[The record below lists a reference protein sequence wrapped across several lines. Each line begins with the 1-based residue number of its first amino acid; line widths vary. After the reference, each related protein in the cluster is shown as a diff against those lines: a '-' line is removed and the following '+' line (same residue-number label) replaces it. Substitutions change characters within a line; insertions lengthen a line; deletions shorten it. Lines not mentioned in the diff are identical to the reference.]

1 MPETLTLR
9 EGYFGDPVAFQAL
22 ADLLQDIFGIDIS
35 HQMNLGG
42 PDPTSM
48 PFGYFDPS
56 GRCVA
61 NFSAFSMPLVVNG
74 RVVRAAGYQSGAV
87 RPDYRGQGLYRALM
101 QMAFDWAERE
111 GFEAGILLTDKPGLY
126 ETYGFRTVPQFRFHG
141 AVPHAD
147 LAVPMAR
154 DLDLKQETDLQSVR
168 MVLEARQPVSEIFSV
183 VRQKEMFLLN
193 AHFDPG
199 IRLSLL
205 EDDDAVV
212 AWKHRGD
219 TSLQILDVAARQI
232 PPLGHIVAS
241 LGPNFERAEVFFPVD
256 RLDWDGVATPH
267 QGDCV
272 LMVKGLEA
280 SSLAR
285 PFMLSPLADF

>member
-1 MPETLTLR
+1 MLEALTLR
-9 EGYFGDPVAFQAL
+9 EGYFGDPAAFQAL

-35 HQMNLGG
+35 HQMKLGG

-74 RVVRAAGYQSGAV
+74 RAVRAAGYQSGAV
-87 RPDYRGQGLYRALM
+87 RPDYHGQGLYRALM
-101 QMAFDWAERE
+101 QRAFDWAERE
-111 GFEAGILLTDKPGLY
+111 GFEAGILLTDKAGLY
-126 ETYGFRTVPQFRFHG
+126 EPYGFRIIPQFKFYG
-141 AVPHAD
+141 AVPQAD
-147 LAVPMAR
+147 LPVPGAR
-154 DLDLKQETDLQSVR
+154 DLDLKQTADLHIVQMALET
-168 MVLEARQPVSEIFSV
+168 RQPVSETFSV

-193 AHFDPG
+193 AHFDPD

-205 EDDDAVV
+205 AEDDAVI
-212 AWKHRGD
+212 AWKPQGQ
-219 TSLQILDVAARQI
+219 TSLQILDVAARHV

-241 LGPNFERAEVFFPVD
+241 LGPNFENAEVFFPLD
-256 RLDWDGVATPH
+256 RLDWKGAARPH
-267 QGDCV
+267 QSDCV
-272 LMVKGLEA
+272 LMLQGLEPA
-280 SSLAR
+280 SLTQ

>member
-1 MPETLTLR
+1 MPETLALR
-9 EGYFGDPVAFQAL
+9 EGYFGDPAAFQAL

-35 HQMNLGG
+35 HQMALGG

-48 PFGYFDPS
+48 PFGYFNPS

-101 QMAFDWAERE
+101 QRAFDWAERE

-126 ETYGFRTVPQFRFHG
+126 EPYGFRTVPQFKFQG
-141 AVPHAD
+141 AVPHTD
-147 LAVPMAR
+147 SSVPRAR
-154 DLDLKQETDLQSVR
+154 DLDLKQEADLHIVQ
-168 MVLEARQPVSEIFSV
+168 MALEARQPVSEIFSV

-193 AHFDPG
+193 AHFDPD

-205 EDDDAVV
+205 EEDDAVI
-212 AWKHRGD
+212 AWKPQGD
-219 TSLQILDVAARQI
+219 TSLEILDVAARHI

-241 LGPNFERAEVFFPVD
+241 LGAHFERAEVFFPTD
-256 RLDWDGVATPH
+256 RLGWDGMATPY

-272 LMVKGLEA
+272 LMVKGLEPA
-280 SSLAR
+280 SLGK

>member
-1 MPETLTLR
+1 MLGALTLR
-9 EGYFGDPVAFQAL
+9 EGYFGNPAAFQAL

-35 HQMNLGG
+35 LQMALGG

-61 NFSAFSMPLVVNG
+61 NFSAFSMPLIVNG

-101 QMAFDWAERE
+101 QRAFDWAERE

-126 ETYGFRTVPQFRFHG
+126 EPYGFRIIPQYKFYG
-141 AVPHAD
+141 AVPQAD
-147 LAVPMAR
+147 LPLPRAR
-154 DLDLKQETDLQSVR
+154 DLDLKQMADLHIVQMALET
-168 MVLEARQPVSEIFSV
+168 RQPVSETFSV

-193 AHFDPG
+193 AHFDPD

-205 EDDDAVV
+205 AEDDAVI
-212 AWKHRGD
+212 AWKPQGQ
-219 TSLQILDVAARQI
+219 TSLQILDVAARHV

-241 LGPNFERAEVFFPVD
+241 LGPNFENAEVFFPPD
-256 RLDWDGVATPH
+256 RLDWKGAARPH

-272 LMVKGLEA
+272 LMVRGLEPA
-280 SSLAR
+280 SLTQ

>member
-9 EGYFGDPVAFQAL
+9 EGYFGDPAAFQAL
-22 ADLLQDIFGIDIS
+22 GDLLQDIFGIDIS
-35 HQMNLGG
+35 LQMNLGG

-61 NFSAFSMPLVVNG
+61 NFSAFSMPLIVNG

-101 QMAFDWAERE
+101 QRAFDWAERE

-126 ETYGFRTVPQFRFHG
+126 ETYGFQTVPQFRFHG

-154 DLDLKQETDLQSVR
+154 DLDLKQETDLQTVQ

-193 AHFDPG
+193 AHFDQD

-205 EDDDAVV
+205 EEDDAVI
-212 AWKHRGD
+212 AWKPQGD
-219 TSLQILDVAARQI
+219 TSLQILDIAARQI

-241 LGPNFERAEVFFPVD
+241 LGAHFERAEVFFPVD
-256 RLDWDGVATPH
+256 RLGWDGVATPH

-280 SSLAR
+280 ASLAR

>member
-1 MPETLTLR
+1 MPETLALR
-9 EGYFGDPVAFQAL
+9 EGYFGDPAAFQAL

-35 HQMNLGG
+35 YQMALGG

-87 RPDYRGQGLYRALM
+87 RPDYRGEGLYRTLM
-101 QMAFDWAERE
+101 KRAFDWAERE

-126 ETYGFRTVPQFRFHG
+126 EPHGFQAVPQFRFHG
-141 AVPHAD
+141 AVPQAD
-147 LAVPMAR
+147 LPVPRAR
-154 DLDLKQETDLQSVR
+154 DLDLKQEADLHIVQKA
-168 MVLEARQPVSEIFSV
+168 LEARQPVSEIFSV
-183 VRQKEMFLLN
+183 ARQKEMFLLN
-193 AHFDPG
+193 AHFDPD

-205 EDDDAVV
+205 EENDAVI
-212 AWKHRGD
+212 AWEAQGD

-232 PPLGHIVAS
+232 PPLSHIVAS
-241 LGPNFERAEVFFPVD
+241 LGAHFERAEVFFPVD
-256 RLDWDGVATPH
+256 RLGWDGVATPH

-272 LMVKGLEA
+272 LMVKGLEPA
-280 SSLAR
+280 SLAQ